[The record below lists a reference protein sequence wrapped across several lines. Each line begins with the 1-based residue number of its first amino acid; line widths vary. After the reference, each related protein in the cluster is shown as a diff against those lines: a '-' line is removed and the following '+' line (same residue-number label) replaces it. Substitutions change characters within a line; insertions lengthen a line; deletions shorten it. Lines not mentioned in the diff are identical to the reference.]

1 MLRVYSSIG
10 KDAISSCSEVICKGK
25 TVFLKKA
32 SNLDFQSNKNQTK
45 PKKANDTYICYAGSP
60 DLDSRPRVRLTSKD
74 TEENDIDL
82 DFIGV
87 RNIRWQVSHMNTKHI
102 FPLSF
107 SVIDFLH
114 TSMVWKILDTI
125 TAFLA
130 LWWHLYP
137 QALI

>member
-1 MLRVYSSIG
+1 MLFPVVQRLFV
-10 KDAISSCSEVICKGK
+10 KEKQF
-25 TVFLKKA
+25 FLRKHPTWIFKVT
-32 SNLDFQSNKNQTK
+32 KTK
-45 PKKANDTYICYAGSP
+45 PNQKKPMTHTYICYAGSP
-60 DLDSRPRVRLTSKD
+60 DLDSRPWVRLTSKD

-87 RNIRWQVSHMNTKHI
+87 RNIRRHVSHMNTKHI

-114 TSMVWKILDTI
+114 TSMVWKFLDTI

-137 QALI
+137 QVLI